1 MEWILSEQRGGVGM
15 AKKKVRIRSKRLDQ
29 LDESKLAL
37 AVWLIARDLVEDET
51 APPAPDTGDT
61 DEADEDVA

>member
-1 MEWILSEQRGGVGM
+1 M

-37 AVWLIARDLVEDET
+37 AVWLIARDLVTDKTTPPDKQGEPGELEELDEET
-51 APPAPDTGDT
+51 A
-61 DEADEDVA
+61 